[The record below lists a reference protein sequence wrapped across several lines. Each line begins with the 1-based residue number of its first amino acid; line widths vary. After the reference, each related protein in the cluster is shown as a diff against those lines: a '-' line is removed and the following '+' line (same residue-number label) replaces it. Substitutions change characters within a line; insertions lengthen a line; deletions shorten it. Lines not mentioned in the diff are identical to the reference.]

1 MTLPTRPGCSC
12 ATCARLTSSVCKK
25 CGKSSCAHALWCG
38 YECNDEADKRHDT
51 TRRYRTKDNPIKIKK
66 FVKEAK

>member
-12 ATCARLTSSVCKK
+12 ATCARLTSSVCEK
-25 CGKSSCAHALWCG
+25 CHRSSCAHALYHG
-38 YECNDEADKRHDT
+38 YLCNEEADKRHGT
-51 TRRYRTKDNPIKIKK
+51 TRRYQTKDNPIGTSN

>member
-12 ATCARLTSSVCKK
+12 ATCMRVTSSVCEK
-25 CGKSSCAHALWCG
+25 CKKSSCAHALYHG
-38 YECNDEADKRHDT
+38 YLCNAEAESRHGT